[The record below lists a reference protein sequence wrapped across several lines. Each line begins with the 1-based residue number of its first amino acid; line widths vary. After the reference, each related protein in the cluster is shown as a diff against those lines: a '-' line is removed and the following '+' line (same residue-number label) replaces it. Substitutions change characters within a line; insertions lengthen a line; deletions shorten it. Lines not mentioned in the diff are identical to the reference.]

1 MFNRFNVLTYIA
13 ENFKIWF
20 RPIILT
26 TAIVIILLFWNK
38 KNNNNTI
45 VLKQYAKKK
54 TIERG
59 YELDTNTY
67 RTLEKEKI
75 CGVSLDFKMFI
86 SPIWNYYPFIRKN
99 LPFKMIL
106 KKRDYLFYISFTTT
120 MKRFFGKEWNKAAGK
135 KWLYKNLGNI

>member
-1 MFNRFNVLTYIA
+1 MFNRFNVLTYLP

-45 VLKQYAKKK
+45 ALKQYAKK

-67 RTLEKEKI
+67 RKLEKEEI

-106 KKRDYLFYISFTTT
+106 KKRDYLFYINFTAT
-120 MKRFFGKEWNKAAGK
+120 MKRFFGKKWNKAAGK

>member
-26 TAIVIILLFWNK
+26 TAVVIILLFWNK

-45 VLKQYAKKK
+45 VLKQYAKKNDRK
-54 TIERG
+54 RVRIG
-59 YELDTNTY
+59 YQHIQNTGKGENMWSESRFQNVYLTN
-67 RTLEKEKI
+67 
-75 CGVSLDFKMFI
+75 
-86 SPIWNYYPFIRKN
+86 WNYYPFIRKN